1 MGIVNRRNAVLGWT
15 VWQVGK
21 RVAKR
26 KAMDAVPAV
35 DSETKRP
42 NKSAII
48 AVLAMFGALLMFW
61 RKKDSDDE
69 ESWPRE

>member
-26 KAMDAVPAV
+26 KAKGAVPGV
-35 DSETKRP
+35 DPETKRP
-42 NKSAII
+42 NKPAII
-48 AVLAMFGALLMFW
+48 AGLAAVGGLLMFW
-61 RKKDSDDE
+61 RKKGSDE
-69 ESWPRE
+69 GVPPAG

>member
-26 KAMDAVPAV
+26 KAKGAVPGV
-35 DSETKRP
+35 DTETKRP
-42 NKSAII
+42 NKPAII
-48 AVLAMFGALLMFW
+48 AGLAAVGGLLMFW
-61 RKKDSDDE
+61 RKKGSDE
-69 ESWPRE
+69 GGPPAE